1 VPTLTRETE
10 MDGAL
15 AQVSGLLSSFLSVKA
30 ATAAHPELAR
40 LARLLAGFV
49 TGGKGLRPQLCVAG
63 WLAAGGSGGSGPLG
77 TGPSDS
83 GPGGTGPGGTGPG
96 DSGPGGTGPGG
107 TGSSDS
113 GLGDAVLHAAASLE
127 LFHAFALIQDDVMD
141 GSVTRRGKL
150 AMHCALATVYPAA
163 ADPDDSADTSRK
175 AFQFGCN
182 AAVLLGD
189 LALVWS
195 NELLADAP
203 LSGAQRDA
211 AGPVISAMRTEV
223 IFGQYLDLLATG
235 SKDGDV
241 AATLAVARYKTASYT
256 VHRPLQLG
264 AVLAGA
270 GPAVLD
276 ACRDVGI
283 PLGEAFQLRDDL
295 LGVFGDPA
303 RTGKPRLDDLREGK
317 HTTLMALAMQRADP
331 AQARQLRRMVGDPR
345 LDEAGACTVRGIL
358 ESTGARAEVERM
370 IATRYRQ
377 AQAALRDAPFTMAGS
392 ATLARL
398 ASSVVERDS

>member
-1 VPTLTRETE
+1 MPTLTRETE

-15 AQVSGLLSSFLSVKA
+15 AQVSGLLSSYLSAKA
-30 ATAAHPELAR
+30 ATATHPELAR

-63 WLAAGGSGGSGPLG
+63 WLAAGG
-77 TGPSDS
+77 TGP
-83 GPGGTGPGGTGPG
+83 
-96 DSGPGGTGPGG
+96 
-107 TGSSDS
+107 
-113 GLGDAVLHAAASLE
+113 GDAVLHAAASLE

-141 GSVTRRGKL
+141 GSATRRGKL

-163 ADPDDSADTSRK
+163 AGPDGADTSGK

-195 NELLADAP
+195 NELFAAAP

-303 RTGKPRLDDLREGK
+303 RTGKPCLDDLREGK

-345 LDEAGACTVRGIL
+345 LDEAGADTVRGIL

-377 AQAALRDAPFTMAGS
+377 AQAALREAPFTTAGS

-398 ASSVVERDS
+398 ASNVVERDS